1 MSTTNHTDTGKLTAF
16 AEHAAA
22 ILLQDERV
30 RILWLTGS
38 LATGTAD
45 AQSDVDLR
53 AAVQAEDF
61 TTIGAWWPV
70 FTGRPCYSHLEA
82 SLRRTASGGPQR

>member
-1 MSTTNHTDTGKLTAF
+1 MSSTNHTDTRKLMAF
-16 AEHAAA
+16 AAHAAA

-53 AAVQAEDF
+53 AAVRAEDF
-61 TTIGAWWPV
+61 ATVGEW
-70 FTGRPCYSHLEA
+70 
-82 SLRRTASGGPQR
+82 